1 MMMKNTRIASTAALL
16 LCVALAGC
24 TASKDKTNV
33 PLTADQTSA
42 KTKLES
48 QMQDAA
54 QTTQAYHAMDS
65 TTLLGKLLDQSKAQ
79 NEPFNSLAFREL
91 KGRTDVDSKALTT
104 MVNQNANASGLLP
117 LLLLRRLDNKSYLA
131 VPAETRA
138 KILTDALSS
147 SKYYNTWGLPN
158 FYLEEASHAMIESGK
173 AAVPALK
180 RMLSDTRPAPTFG
193 SQEYMIYKQYNYR
206 LCDYALFFLD
216 QIDGKTGV
224 KLPVSPAERD
234 TLIKEMSK

>member
-1 MMMKNTRIASTAALL
+1 MTMKNLRFVSTATLL
-16 LCVALAGC
+16 MCIALAGC
-24 TASKDKTNV
+24 NASKDKTNA

-48 QMQDAA
+48 QIQEAA
-54 QTTQAYHAMDS
+54 QTTQTYHAMDS
-65 TTLLGKLLDQSKAQ
+65 PALLGKLLEQSKAQ
-79 NEPFNSLAFREL
+79 NEPFNSLGFREL

-104 MVNQNANASGLLP
+104 LVTQNANADGLLP

-138 KILTDALSS
+138 KILTDALSG
-147 SKYYNTWGLPN
+147 SKYFNTWGLPN
-158 FYLEEASHAMIESGK
+158 FYIEEASHAMIESGR

-206 LCDYALFFLD
+206 VCDYALYFLE
-216 QIDGKTGV
+216 QIDGNSGFRM
-224 KLPVSPAERD
+224 PVSPADRD
-234 TLIKEMSK
+234 TLIKGMSK